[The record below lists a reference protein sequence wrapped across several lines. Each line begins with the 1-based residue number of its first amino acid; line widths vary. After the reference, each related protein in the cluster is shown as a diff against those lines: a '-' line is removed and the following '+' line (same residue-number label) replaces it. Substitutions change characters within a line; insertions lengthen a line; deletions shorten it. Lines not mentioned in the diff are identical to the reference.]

1 MSMPWRHRLRLL
13 RRGAWYALAL
23 LLLAVALLVT
33 VASQLLPLLQQHPQ
47 QIAAWLSARAH
58 HPVAFDR
65 VSTEW
70 TRRGP
75 LLRLDNLRV
84 GEGAHPLLIG
94 DAELLVAPYTGWLP
108 GRSLTELRLRGLDLT
123 LQRDANGQWH
133 VRGLPGQQTD
143 ANPLDTLS
151 QLGELQLAQARLRLL
166 APELGVDVRMPRID
180 LRLRV
185 SGARV
190 DAGARAWLHRAGQ
203 PFDVAGTLDRASG
216 DGRVYAGSRQAD
228 LAELAGV
235 LAWGGIAP
243 QAGHG
248 RAQAWATLKGLRVVA
263 IRAVADLDG
272 VVLRGS
278 APVPGQPVPVQ
289 ALGPVALDAA
299 WAGTIDA
306 WQARAPRL
314 RIGQQQLDG
323 LALAG
328 GHGLALRAAHVDIQP
343 LLQLAALGD
352 ALPPGLRHWL
362 RTARP
367 AGALDEVE
375 FAADG
380 QGRLRAR
387 LRASGLRFEPVGN
400 APGLRGVGG
409 WLLAD
414 QDGLRLRFDPGAQ
427 VVFDWPAGFGVP
439 HAFTLD
445 GEAVAWRDGDGWD
458 VQTPGLAISGG
469 PLQVRARGGI
479 GFQGDGSHPHLDIA
493 ADIGEVPITYA
504 RGFWVHYL
512 MPKATVDWLDG
523 ALRAG
528 QLRDIHAVVAGD
540 LDDWPFRDAPGLA
553 GAGVFRVQAKVQDAT
568 VKFRPDWPAAEHLD
582 ADLAFVADGFSV
594 DGHARLG
601 GVPVTTL
608 RAGIASFHQPDLTV
622 DAEAAGDAGQFLA
635 LLRASPLR
643 KDNAATLDA
652 LAASGPAQASL
663 HMRLPLHHDAP
674 APVIDGQVALAGVR
688 LLERQY
694 KLTFEQV
701 RGTVRFDHAGFQAEG
716 LQVRH
721 DGVPGL
727 LSLRSGPHVR
737 DPAQAFEAQ
746 LQASADIDA
755 LLDRAGNLEWLKP
768 YVRGSSAWTTE
779 LDVPRAAPGTAR
791 LRLQSALVGTR
802 FDLPAPL
809 DKPAAQALPASLQL
823 QLPLENGEV
832 SVSLGDV
839 LALRSRSAGG
849 RTGVRLLLG
858 GGAVGAPPANG
869 LLVEGRTTR
878 LDALGWLG
886 VIDSGRG
893 EGPPLQRVDVQ
904 ATQLR
909 LLGADFGDTRL
920 QLAPVAGALTIQV
933 QAPGLSGSLQVP
945 QAHGAPVSGRFD
957 RLYWALPAT
966 EADAA
971 PAAAPAGDGVDPA
984 AIPPLQIDVADL
996 RLGGVPMGR
1005 ARFRSTPA
1013 AGGLRMDEFSTSGR
1027 KQRLR
1032 GSGSWLGQGAAQRSQ
1047 LRLDVDSDDAG
1058 ALLGALGFGG
1068 QIGGGHGKL
1077 GLEASWR
1084 GGPQDFVPA
1093 NLDATLALDLKDGR
1107 LLELEPGAGRV
1118 LGLLGVAQLRRRL
1131 MLDFSDFFSK
1141 GFTFDRIQGNAR
1153 IADGVLHTDNLTIR
1167 GPAAVILVRGQT
1179 DLRNERFDQ
1188 YVDVEPKS
1196 AGLLTAVGALAAG
1209 PVGAAVGAVANA
1221 VFDKPMRDIG
1231 AKHYRV
1237 TGPWSAPKV
1246 EVVAKRE
1253 EAATATDGR
1262 GD

>member
-13 RRGAWYALAL
+13 RRGLWYALAL

-47 QIAAWLSARAH
+47 KIAAWLSARAH

-65 VSTEW
+65 VRTEW

-84 GEGAHPLLIG
+84 GEGAQPLVIG
-94 DAELLVAPYTGWLP
+94 DAELLIAPYTGWLP
-108 GRSLTELRLRGLDLT
+108 GYSLTELRLRGLDLT

-133 VRGLPGQQTD
+133 VRGLPGQQADT
-143 ANPLDTLS
+143 NPLDTLS
-151 QLGELQLAQARLRLL
+151 QLGELQLEQARLRVL
-166 APELGVDVRMPRID
+166 APELGLDVNVPRID

-190 DAGARAWLHRAGQ
+190 DAGARAWLRRAGQ
-203 PFDVAGTLDRASG
+203 PLDVAGTLDRASG

-235 LAWGGIAP
+235 LAWAGVAP
-243 QAGHG
+243 QAGRGHV
-248 RAQAWATLKGLRVVA
+248 RVWATLKRLRVVA
-263 IRAVADLDG
+263 IRAVGELDG
-272 VVLRGS
+272 VTLRGTPL
-278 APVPGQPVPVQ
+278 APGQPAPVQ
-289 ALGPVALDAA
+289 GLGPVALDVA
-299 WAGTIDA
+299 WAGTIEN
-306 WQARAPRL
+306 WRARALRL
-314 RIGQQQLDG
+314 RVGQQQLDG

-328 GHGLALRAAHVDIQP
+328 GHGLALRAARLELAP
-343 LLQLAALGD
+343 LLEWAALSD
-352 ALPPGLRHWL
+352 LLPPALRRWL
-362 RTARP
+362 RAARP
-367 AGALDEVE
+367 AGVLDDVQ

-387 LRASGLRFEPVGN
+387 LRASGLRFAPVGH

-427 VVFDWPAGFGVP
+427 VVFDWPSGFGVP
-439 HAFTLD
+439 HAFTLG
-445 GEAVAWRDGDGWD
+445 GEAVAWRNGSGWD

-479 GFQGDGSHPHLDIA
+479 GFQGDGSRPHLDIA
-493 ADIGEVPITYA
+493 ADLGQVPVTAA

-512 MPKATVDWLDG
+512 MPKATVDWLDT
-523 ALRAG
+523 ALRG
-528 QLRDIHAVVAGD
+528 GVLREAHAVVAGD

-553 GAGVFRVQAKVQDAT
+553 GAGVFRVQTKVQDAT

-582 ADLAFVADGFSV
+582 ADLAFVADGFQLQ
-594 DGHARLG
+594 GRARLA

-608 RAGIASFHQPDLTV
+608 RASIPSFHQPELTV

-674 APVIDGQVALAGVR
+674 APQLDGRVTLSGVR
-688 LLERQY
+688 LLQRQY

-701 RGTVRFDHAGFQAEG
+701 RGTLRFDHDGFQADG

-746 LQASADIDA
+746 LQTSADIDA

-823 QLPLENGEV
+823 SLPLEKGEV

-839 LALRSRSAGG
+839 LVLRSRSAGG
-849 RTGVRLLLG
+849 QTGLRILLG
-858 GGAVGAPPANG
+858 GGAVGAPPVNG
-869 LLVEGRTTR
+869 VLVEGRTPR

-886 VIDSGRG
+886 VLGSGHG
-893 EGPPLQRVDVQ
+893 EGPSLQRVDVQ
-904 ATQLR
+904 AAQLR
-909 LLGADFGDTRL
+909 LLGADFGDARL
-920 QLAPVAGALTIQV
+920 QLAPAAGGWAMQV
-933 QAPGLSGSLQVP
+933 QAPGLAGSLQVP
-945 QAHGAPVSGRFD
+945 QAHGAAVVGRFD
-957 RLYWALPAT
+957 RLYWTLPAT
-966 EADAA
+966 EAEPLTTPTRDA
-971 PAAAPAGDGVDPA
+971 VDPTN
-984 AIPPLQIDVADL
+984 IPPLQIDVADL

-1005 ARFRSTPA
+1005 ARFRSTPVT
-1013 AGGLRMDEFSTSGR
+1013 GGMRMDEFSTSGS

-1047 LRLDVDSDDAG
+1047 FRLDVDSDDAG

-1084 GGPQDFVPA
+1084 GGPQDFAPP

-1153 IADGVLHTDNLTIR
+1153 IADGILHTDNLTIR
-1167 GPAAVILVRGQT
+1167 GPAADILVRGDT
-1179 DLRNERFDQ
+1179 DLRNQRFDQ
-1188 YVDVEPKS
+1188 RVDVQPKS

-1221 VFDKPMRDIG
+1221 VLDKPMRDIG

-1237 TGPWSAPKV
+1237 TGPWSAPKI
-1246 EVVAKRE
+1246 ELLPRG
-1253 EAATATDGR
+1253 EADAQAASASASD
-1262 GD
+1262 

>member
-13 RRGAWYALAL
+13 RRGLWYTLAS
-23 LLLAVALLVT
+23 LLLALALLVT

-65 VSTEW
+65 VRTEW

-84 GEGAHPLLIG
+84 GRGAHPLVIG
-94 DAELLVAPYTGWLP
+94 DAELLIAPYTGWLP

-123 LQRDANGQWH
+123 LQRDANGQWQ

-143 ANPLDTLS
+143 TNPLDTLS
-151 QLGELQLAQARLRLL
+151 QLGELQLAQARLRVL
-166 APELGVDVRMPRID
+166 APELGLDVNVPRID

-185 SGARV
+185 SNARV
-190 DAGARAWLHRAGQ
+190 DAGARAWLRSAGQ
-203 PFDVAGTLDRASG
+203 PLDVAGTLDRASG
-216 DGRVYAGSRQAD
+216 DGRVYAGSRQTD
-228 LAELAGV
+228 LADLAGV
-235 LAWGGIAP
+235 LAWAGVAP
-243 QAGHG
+243 QAGRG

-263 IRAVADLDG
+263 MRAVADLDG
-272 VVLRGS
+272 VVLHGR
-278 APVPGQPVPVQ
+278 APGPGQPAPVQ

-314 RIGQQQLDG
+314 RIGQQPLDG

-328 GHGLALRAAHVDIQP
+328 GHGLALRATRLELQP
-343 LLQLAALGD
+343 LLELAALSD
-352 ALPPGLRHWL
+352 ALPPALRHWL
-362 RTARP
+362 RAARP

-387 LRASGLRFEPVGN
+387 LRASGLRFGPVGH

-409 WLLAD
+409 WLQAD

-445 GEAVAWRDGDGWD
+445 GEAVAWRNGAGWD
-458 VQTPGLAISGG
+458 VRTPGLAISGG
-469 PLQVRARGGI
+469 PLQVQARGGI
-479 GFQGDGSHPHLDIA
+479 GFQGDGSRPHLDIA
-493 ADIGEVPITYA
+493 ADIGQVPVTAA
-504 RGFWVHYL
+504 RGFWIHYL
-512 MPKATVDWLDG
+512 MPKATVDWLDT
-523 ALRAG
+523 ALRG
-528 QLRDIHAVVAGD
+528 GMLREAHAVVAGD

-568 VKFRPDWPAAEHLD
+568 VKFHPDWPAAEHLD

-594 DGHARLG
+594 DGRARLA

-608 RAGIASFHQPDLTV
+608 RAGIASFHQPDLIV
-622 DAEAAGDAGQFLA
+622 DAEATGDAGQFLT

-643 KDNAATLDA
+643 KGNAATLDA

-674 APVIDGQVALAGVR
+674 APQLDGRVALAGVR

-701 RGTVRFDHAGFQAEG
+701 RGTLRFDHDGFQAEG

-746 LQASADIDA
+746 LQANADIDA
-755 LLDRAGNLEWLKP
+755 LLDRAGTLDWLKP
-768 YVRGSSAWTTE
+768 YVRGSSAWSAE

-791 LRLQSALVGTR
+791 LRLQSSLVGTR

-823 QLPLENGEV
+823 QLPLESGEV
-832 SVSLGDV
+832 SVSLGEV

-849 RTGVRLLLG
+849 QTGVRILLG

-869 LLVEGRTTR
+869 LLVEGRTPR

-886 VIDSGRG
+886 LLGSGQG
-893 EGPPLQRVDVQ
+893 EGPPLRRVDVQ
-904 ATQLR
+904 AAQLR
-909 LLGADFGDTRL
+909 LLGADFNDARL
-920 QLAPVAGALTIQV
+920 QVTASAAALAVQV
-933 QAPGLSGSLQVP
+933 QAPGLAGSLQVP
-945 QAHGAPVSGRFD
+945 QAHGAAVSGRFD
-957 RLYWALPAT
+957 RLYWAALPAMQT
-966 EADAA
+966 EAA
-971 PAAAPAGDGVDPA
+971 PAADGGDPA
-984 AIPPLQIDVADL
+984 RIPPLQIEVADL

-1005 ARFRSTPA
+1005 ARFRSTPVT
-1013 AGGLRMDEFSTSGR
+1013 GGMRMDEFSTSGG

-1047 LRLDVDSDDAG
+1047 FRLDVDSDDAG

-1077 GLEASWR
+1077 GMEASWH
-1084 GGPQDFVPA
+1084 GGPQDFEPR
-1093 NLDATLALDLKDGR
+1093 NLDATLALDLKNGR
-1107 LLELEPGAGRV
+1107 LLELEPGAGRI

-1131 MLDFSDFFSK
+1131 MLDFSDFFGK

-1153 IADGVLHTDNLTIR
+1153 ITDGILQTDNLTIR
-1167 GPAAVILVRGQT
+1167 GPAADILVRGDT
-1179 DLRNERFDQ
+1179 DLRNQRFDQ
-1188 YVDVEPKS
+1188 WVDVQPKS

-1221 VFDKPMRDIG
+1221 VLDKPMRDIG

-1246 EVVAKRE
+1246 ELVARGE
-1253 EAATATDGR
+1253 GNVPAATANA